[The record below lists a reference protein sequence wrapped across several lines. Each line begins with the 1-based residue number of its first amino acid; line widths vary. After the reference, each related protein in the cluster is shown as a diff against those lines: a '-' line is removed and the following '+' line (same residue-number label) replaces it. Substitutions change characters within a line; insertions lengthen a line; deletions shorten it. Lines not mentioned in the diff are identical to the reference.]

1 MKVFKHIN
9 KKWERIAMLLLA
21 PLFLAPMLS
30 ACDDDDEIQK
40 ESIIV
45 ADKDVSDT
53 PFDKWLNTYVVEPY
67 NLKIDWRW
75 TYNDIRLG
83 YYTVPASYESAV
95 ILAHVLKHCCLEAYD
110 EAAGISFT
118 RHNFPKQIVFVGTWE
133 YNNNGTKV
141 LGTAEGGKKIWL
153 AGVNHIKENINLGA
167 GQLNSQYLKT
177 MHHEF
182 THILNQ
188 NSPYQVAFKELTKTT
203 YVADSW
209 SKDPYNVDYRK
220 RGYITSYAQHSP
232 GEDFAELYSVYV
244 TSSAETWQSYMDEAV
259 VTTVDEN
266 GIKTT
271 DYTYQNIL
279 QKKIDM
285 VRAYMEKSWG
295 IDMDVMREV
304 LARRLNDVVN
314 GNVDL
319 TDLTIVKD

>member
-1 MKVFKHIN
+1 MKTIKQIHTNIV
-9 KKWERIAMLLLA
+9 RGLCLLVG
-21 PLFLAPMLS
+21 PLFLTPMLT
-30 ACDDDDEIQK
+30 ACNDDDEIQK

-45 ADKDVSDT
+45 ADKDVSNT
-53 PFDKWLNTYVVEPY
+53 PFDEWLRVYIVEPY

-75 TYNDIRLG
+75 TYNDVRLG

-110 EAAGISFT
+110 EVAGISFT
-118 RHNFPKQIVFVGTWE
+118 RSNFPKQIVFEGTWE

-153 AGVNHIKENINLGA
+153 AGVNHIKENIAQGA

-188 NSPYQVAFKELTKTT
+188 TSPYQVAFKELTKTT

-209 SKDPYNVDYRK
+209 SKEPYNVDYRK

-232 GEDFAELYSVYV
+232 GEDYAELYSVYV
-244 TSSAETWQSYMDEAV
+244 TSSAETWQGYLDEAV
-259 VTTVDEN
+259 ITTVNEA
-266 GIKTT
+266 GAKTY

-279 QKKIDM
+279 KKKLDL
-285 VRAYMEKSWG
+285 VRTYMEKTWG
-295 IDMDVMREV
+295 IDMDQMREV

-319 TDLTIVKD
+319 TDVTVVKE